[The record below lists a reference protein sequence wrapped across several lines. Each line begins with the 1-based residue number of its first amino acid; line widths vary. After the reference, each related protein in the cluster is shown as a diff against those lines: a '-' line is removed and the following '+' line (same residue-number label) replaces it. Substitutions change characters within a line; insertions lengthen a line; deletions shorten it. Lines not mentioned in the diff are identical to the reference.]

1 MNSANAEMMMTIT
14 TRFWQKKPP
23 PPNYL
28 NLSISSFLRIINL
41 SEKTRSI
48 IEFSFSGFLF
58 RLLKDPVY
66 SLFCSKASTVVPED
80 CTGKI
85 LLINLPVKLYH
96 KVGRDIQV
104 MFKYIWQRAMEKRDI
119 AMNGRPVFLYADES
133 QHFIHEYDADAAFH
147 S

>member
-1 MNSANAEMMMTIT
+1 LAEKAPSSKLFESIHQ
-14 TRFWQKKPP
+14 FFFE
-23 PPNYL
+23 NYK
-28 NLSISSFLRIINL
+28 NL

-80 CTGKI
+80 CFTGKI

-96 KVGRDIQV
+96 KVGRDI
-104 MFKYIWQRAMEKRDI
+104 
-119 AMNGRPVFLYADES
+119 P
-133 QHFIHEYDADAAFH
+133 
-147 S
+147 